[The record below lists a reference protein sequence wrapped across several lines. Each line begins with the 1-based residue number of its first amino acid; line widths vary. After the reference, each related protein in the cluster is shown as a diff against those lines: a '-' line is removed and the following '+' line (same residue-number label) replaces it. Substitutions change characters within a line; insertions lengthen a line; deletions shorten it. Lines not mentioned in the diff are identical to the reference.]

1 MCTHFVTTRTLTPNF
16 SSLSSLVRPWSSI
29 KVFADSA
36 GGGVGGSRGKKGRAR
51 SGIGSPKGEMPV
63 FAFIQEPVNR
73 LSRNLVC
80 STGIPVTSPSLSFI
94 LLARVVCAW
103 RPREKYRARAAY
115 PKNDP
120 IWTKIDTQLV
130 LTITHPHTKFQP
142 SIFNG
147 SPVVVD
153 QSFRGISGRRS
164 RRLAGEEGPGPV
176 GHRLAEGG
184 KCLSARLFENP
195 SSDCHEIWYVAR
207 AYQWQVAV

>member
-130 LTITHPHTKFQP
+130 LTITHPHTKFQF

-176 GHRLAEGG
+176 EHRLAEGG
-184 KCLSARLFENP
+184 KCLSARLFENQCT
-195 SSDCHEIWYVAR
+195 DCHEIWCVAR
-207 AYQWQVAV
+207 AYQ